1 MPEPARVVRGLE
13 RPPRSPD
20 APSVPAAIRGARPA
34 GWDLL
39 LGCVAVYIAT
49 TVGRVHQLFPVLL
62 PLKPAF
68 LAALLGV
75 GLYLLQQS
83 GQRRVHRLRSPTTVC
98 LLGLLLWAALSVP
111 AALNQGVAF
120 YVVTDLAKAILM
132 CAVLAGSVRSLR
144 DVERLTLVYFGV
156 TVVYTAV
163 VLSRFQLSDDSW
175 RLDRLYYYDGND
187 LATLIASAMPLGLY
201 FVLTHRRLVVRGLAL
216 VGLVVLAIG
225 EIRSGSRG
233 GFLACL
239 AVVAFVLLRV
249 TTVPA
254 RARLAGVVI
263 VLVVVGATS
272 SDKYWTQMQS
282 IVHPN
287 EDYNTTSDAGR
298 MKTWERG
305 LVYMVGHPMLG
316 VGAGN
321 FPVAEGTIS
330 PLARLQERG
339 IGVRWGAAHNSFL
352 QVGAELGI
360 PGLLLFIGLIATTF
374 MSLRRVARRTL
385 TASPPAGDVSSLAQS
400 LMAALVGWVVG
411 AFFLSLAYTD
421 MLYTLVALAVGLAK
435 IAGGNETRIRAR
447 PRPGWI

>member
-1 MPEPARVVRGLE
+1 MRDSVRAVHGVVRA
-13 RPPRSPD
+13 PRSPD
-20 APSVPAAIRGARPA
+20 APSVPAAIREARPA

-83 GQRRVHRLRSPTTVC
+83 GQRRVHRLRSPTTLC

-111 AALNQGVAF
+111 GALNQGIAF
-120 YVVTDLAKAILM
+120 YVVTALAKAVLM
-132 CAVLAGSVRSLR
+132 YAVLAGSVRSLR
-144 DVERLTLVYFGV
+144 DVERLTPVYFVV
-156 TVVYTAV
+156 TVLYTAV
-163 VLSRFQLSDDSW
+163 VLSRFELSGDSW
-175 RLDRLYYYDGND
+175 RLNRLYYYDGND
-187 LATLIASAMPLGLY
+187 LATLIASALPLGLY
-201 FVLTHRRLVVRGLAL
+201 FVLTLRRLVVRGLAL
-216 VGLVVLAIG
+216 VGLVVLAVG

-239 AVVAFVLLRV
+239 AVVAFVLLRL
-249 TTVPA
+249 TTVPV
-254 RARLAGVVI
+254 RARLAGLVV
-263 VLVVVGATS
+263 VLVVVSATS
-272 SDKYWTQMQS
+272 SDKYWTQIQS
-282 IVHPN
+282 IIHPN

-305 LVYMVGHPMLG
+305 LGYMVRDPVLG
-316 VGAGN
+316 VGAGC

-330 PLARLQERG
+330 PLARRQERG

-360 PGLLLFIGLIATTF
+360 PGLLLFIGVIATAC
-374 MSLRRVARRTL
+374 MSLRRVARRAL
-385 TASPPAGDVSSLAQS
+385 TASPPAGDMSRLAQS
-400 LMAALVGWVVG
+400 LMAALVGWTVG

-421 MLYTLVALAVGLAK
+421 MLYTLVALAAALAK
-435 IAGGNETRIRAR
+435 IARGNMTLTSQRLR
-447 PRPGWI
+447 PTWI

>member
-1 MPEPARVVRGLE
+1 V
-13 RPPRSPD
+13 
-20 APSVPAAIRGARPA
+20 
-34 GWDLL
+34 
-39 LGCVAVYIAT
+39 
-49 TVGRVHQLFPVLL
+49 
-62 PLKPAF
+62 
-68 LAALLGV
+68 
-75 GLYLLQQS
+75 
-83 GQRRVHRLRSPTTVC
+83 
-98 LLGLLLWAALSVP
+98 WAALSVP

-120 YVVTDLAKAILM
+120 SVVTDLAKVVLM
-132 CAVLAGSVRSLR
+132 YAVLAGSVRSLR

-156 TVVYTAV
+156 TVLYTAV
-163 VLSRFQLSDDSW
+163 VLSRFELSGDSW

-201 FVLTHRRLVVRGLAL
+201 VVLTQRRLVVRGLAL
-216 VGLVVLAIG
+216 VGLVVLAVG

-239 AVVAFVLLRV
+239 AVVAFVLLRL

-254 RARLAGVVI
+254 RARLAGLVV

-272 SDKYWTQMQS
+272 TDKYWTQMQS
-282 IVHPN
+282 IAHPN

-305 LVYMVGHPMLG
+305 LVYMVSHPVLG

-360 PGLLLFIGLIATTF
+360 PGLLLFIGLLATAF
-374 MSLRRVARRTL
+374 ISLRRVARRAL
-385 TASPPAGDVSSLAQS
+385 TASPPAGDVSRLAQS

-421 MLYTLVALAVGLAK
+421 MLYTLVALVVALAK
-435 IAGGNETRIRAR
+435 ISGGNETRSRQR
-447 PRPGWI
+447 PRASWI